1 MINRMNIMSI
11 KKGYKCFGWFYFCWI
26 TLPWLSFPLMRHHTT
41 IHSYLLKF
49 KISKF
54 VGRTV
59 LRHFR
64 RYLSHSTSKP
74 FSYKQGSYHYLFCLV
89 SSSPIEQFCL
99 ACWQNAVEP
108 PELLNK
114 PMPKAK
120 VLKMSSLLIL
130 MSPVL
135 LDSCFL
141 VKCDGNLVYEVN
153 LGNEDDVR
161 VSATGLNDGRSEIDR
176 ELLKLFGTREKS
188 NASRENLK
196 Y

>member
-1 MINRMNIMSI
+1 
-11 KKGYKCFGWFYFCWI
+11 
-26 TLPWLSFPLMRHHTT
+26 
-41 IHSYLLKF
+41 
-49 KISKF
+49 
-54 VGRTV
+54 
-59 LRHFR
+59 
-64 RYLSHSTSKP
+64 
-74 FSYKQGSYHYLFCLV
+74 
-89 SSSPIEQFCL
+89 
-99 ACWQNAVEP
+99 
-108 PELLNK
+108 LLNK
-114 PMPKAK
+114 PMPKAT